1 MSDSKGRIAAIRAAL
16 ESADADLVRALEA
29 RARAVRDYIALRDAD
44 PSGFFALPSGAEV
57 VARAREL
64 RKDFPANGLES
75 VLREVLSVCTEM
87 VAPATVAVL
96 GPEGGFAHGAGRK
109 LFGSRAT
116 FEPFGTVADV
126 FAAIERSATSY
137 GVVPLENSTDGALSA
152 TLSGLA
158 VGNARITSELTI
170 DGAYHLYSRTGNAA
184 DVEKV
189 YGAGSAFAACAR
201 ALKADYARATHLDV
215 RSGMVAAQLAKD
227 DHGGAALGPEL
238 LGELEGLRI
247 VRRNLE
253 DEPVRIRFVVLGR
266 EAPRRTGHDRSVLAL
281 SLSEAPGSLYAAL
294 QPFAERGIN
303 LTRLESRRV
312 TGGTELE
319 LFFVE
324 LDGHVSDRPV
334 LTAIEEVKAKS
345 RHVRVLGSYPRP
357 QGE

>member
-16 ESADADLVRALEA
+16 ESADADLVRALDA
-29 RARAVRDYIALRDAD
+29 RARATLDFVALKAAD
-44 PSGFFALPSGAEV
+44 PAGFFALPSSAEV

-64 RKDFPANGLES
+64 RSDFPRPGLES
-75 VLREVLSVCTEM
+75 VLREVLSVCAEM
-87 VAPATVAVL
+87 VAPVRVAVV
-96 GPEGGFAHGAGRK
+96 GAEGGLAHGAGRK

-116 FEPFGTVADV
+116 FEAFATVAEV
-126 FAAIERSATSY
+126 FAGIERGAAIY
-137 GVVPLENSTDGALSA
+137 GVVPFENSTDGAVSA
-152 TLSGLA
+152 TLGGLA
-158 VGNARITSELTI
+158 TGNARITSELTV
-170 DGAYHLYSRTGNAA
+170 DGAYHLYSGTGNAA

-189 YGAGSAFAACAR
+189 YGAGAAFTACAGV
-201 ALKADYARATHLDV
+201 LKADYPRATQLDV
-215 RSGMVAAQLAKD
+215 RSGMVAAQFAKE
-227 DHGGAALGPEL
+227 DHGAAALGPEL
-238 LGELEGLRI
+238 LAEVEGLRI

-253 DEPVRIRFVVLGR
+253 DQPVRIRFVVIGR

-281 SLSEAPGSLYAAL
+281 SLSEVPGSLYAAL

-312 TGGTELE
+312 TGGTELD

-324 LDGHVSDRPV
+324 LDGHVSDRAV

-357 QGE
+357 ADE

>member
-16 ESADADLVRALEA
+16 ETADTDLVRALDA
-29 RARAVRDYIALRDAD
+29 RARAVRDYVALKEAD
-44 PSGFFALPSGAEV
+44 PAGFFALPSSAEV

-64 RKDFPANGLES
+64 RKEFPPNGLDS
-75 VLREVLSVCTEM
+75 VLREVLSVCAEM
-87 VAPATVAVL
+87 VAPIAVAVV

-116 FEPFGTVADV
+116 FEAFPTVADV
-126 FAAIERSATSY
+126 FAAIERGGASY
-137 GVVPLENSTDGALSA
+137 GVVPLENSSDGALSA

-158 VGNARITSELTI
+158 TGSARITSELTL

-201 ALKADYARATHLDV
+201 VLKADYGRATQLDV

-227 DHGGAALGPEL
+227 DHGAAALGPEL
-238 LGELEGLRI
+238 LAEVEGLRI

-281 SLSEAPGSLYAAL
+281 SLSEVPGSLYAAL

-312 TGGTELE
+312 TGGTELD

-324 LDGHVSDRPV
+324 LDGHVSDRAV

-357 QGE
+357 ASE